1 MQRLGVVLNQV
12 ARPTVEIVEG
22 GCIRVDA
29 QRVIQRGV
37 HLGEGYRPVA
47 GLAAEAVG
55 RTYDLSVIESTAGE
69 QAARDARPMVAAGVF
84 VDGRCAAELTPAN
97 DDDILVQSALVQ
109 IVDERSDT
117 LVEHGEIL
125 PGAVEVSAVPVPPA
139 EGERHTAH
147 THLDEAAGEQEV
159 IEQLGRAVGCQ
170 LGGATAVTV
179 AQFHVFLPDVERL
192 GEFAGCEHSKRLLVV
207 GVHALDQAGV
217 VDVAPELVEALQEL
231 AAVIQPLE
239 GDAV

>member
-37 HLGEGYRPVA
+37 HLGECYRTVA

-55 RTYDLSVIESTAGE
+55 RTYDLSVIESAAGE

-109 IVDERSDT
+109 ILDECSET
-117 LVEHGEIL
+117 LVEHGEVL
-125 PGAVEVSAVPVPPA
+125 SGAIEIAPVPIPSA
-139 EGERHTAH
+139 EGERHAAH
-147 THLDEAAGEQEV
+147 TNFNQAA
-159 IEQLGRAVGCQ
+159 
-170 LGGATAVTV
+170 
-179 AQFHVFLPDVERL
+179 
-192 GEFAGCEHSKRLLVV
+192 CE
-207 GVHALDQAGV
+207 
-217 VDVAPELVEALQEL
+217 
-231 AAVIQPLE
+231 
-239 GDAV
+239 